1 MGDRSYVRSMLTHI
15 AAKHLDMLFGEN
27 FFDFIF
33 AVVRHAL
40 KRFLSAFN
48 YNRLI
53 ESIPW
58 YNSIGG
64 FITKLESSPD
74 FFLYQF
80 DNHFL
85 PMSDF
90 VPSKC
95 LIYKM
100 EDGFDTIRKGLGE
113 GIDAKLGTLNF
124 EVKNSKVY
132 NDTSS
137 PIHYKSQIKLHFQP
151 KVPKIEELSSKLKNR
166 VYELYSD
173 DYKRFGYG
181 RLLIN

>member
-1 MGDRSYVRSMLTHI
+1 MPITRIDNKLIYFAHIPKCGGTTVEKAFEKSGYDWCFHKGFWKEMGDRSYVRSMPTHI

-27 FFDFIF
+27 FFDFSF
-33 AVVRHAL
+33 AVVRHPL

-48 YNRLI
+48 YNRLTGR
-53 ESIPW
+53 IPW

-74 FFLYQF
+74 FFLYRF
-80 DNHFL
+80 DN
-85 PMSDF
+85 
-90 VPSKC
+90 
-95 LIYKM
+95 
-100 EDGFDTIRKGLGE
+100 
-113 GIDAKLGTLNF
+113 
-124 EVKNSKVY
+124 
-132 NDTSS
+132 
-137 PIHYKSQIKLHFQP
+137 HFQP
-151 KVPKIEELSSKLKNR
+151 KVPKIEELSSKLENR